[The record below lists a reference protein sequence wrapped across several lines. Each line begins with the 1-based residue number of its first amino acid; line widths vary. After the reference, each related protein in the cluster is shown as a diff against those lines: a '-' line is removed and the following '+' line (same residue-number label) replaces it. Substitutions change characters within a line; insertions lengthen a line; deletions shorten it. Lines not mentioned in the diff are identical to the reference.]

1 MATITM
7 KQLLEAGI
15 HFGHQTRRWNPKMS
29 RYIFGERHGIYI
41 IDLKRT
47 LRQLQKAYVAVRDTV
62 AKGGT
67 VLFVGTKKQ
76 ARDVVQ
82 REALRCGMY
91 YVNNRW
97 LGGAL
102 TNWETIQKSV
112 TTLKNLEELEA
123 SGKMEQFTKKEGTRM
138 RKHRE
143 KLDKNLCGIK
153 NMERPP
159 SILFVV
165 DSNREAIAVR
175 EANRIGIPCVA
186 IVDTNSDPD
195 AVPIPIPGNDDA
207 IRAINL
213 FCSIMADAALEGR
226 MTYEKKRAEEGEKE
240 QKDGKSSPER
250 SAKLERQKSKFGDAD
265 GAPETIAEAEAAEK
279 QAEEADDSGA
289 ADDGDLNGGT
299 AEAAVVA
306 ADADAGEDGL
316 PGPEDDGQV

>member
-62 AKGGT
+62 ANGGT
-67 VLFVGTKKQ
+67 LLFVGTKKQ
-76 ARDVVQ
+76 ARDVIE
-82 REALRCGMY
+82 REATRCGMF

-112 TTLKNLEELEA
+112 ATLKNLEEIDS
-123 SGKMEQFTKKEGTRM
+123 SGKIEAFTKKEGTRM
-138 RKHRE
+138 RKHRD

-159 SILFVV
+159 SIMFVV

-175 EANRIGIPCVA
+175 EAERIGIPCVA

-213 FCSIMADAALEGR
+213 FCSIMADAALDGR
-226 MTYEKKRAEEGEKE
+226 MTYEKKKADDAEKE
-240 QKDGKSSPER
+240 QKAGGASPEK
-250 SAKLERQKSKFGDAD
+250 SAKLERQKSKFGDPD
-265 GAPETIAEAEAAEK
+265 GPPETIAQAEAAKK
-279 QAEEADDSGA
+279 QAEEAKSGEEA
-289 ADDGDLNGGT
+289 ADSDEP
-299 AEAAVVA
+299 EAAVVA
-306 ADADAGEDGL
+306 ADADAGDG
-316 PGPEDDGQV
+316 GPSDSRDDGPA